1 MGKHM
6 RIIFLVAL
14 AAQASLICGLADE
27 VVLRT
32 ESKLGYRFVPQTV
45 TEIVFEI
52 SETGHLEMLD
62 EGTHLRRRLVALGQP
77 VQAADVRWDEDLF
90 APCRFSVT
98 VGRRRFVTQKCDDLD
113 PNSQPSWIELSEFE
127 IGETLLASRFTEALP
142 RRLLQ
147 VTSHGRVLVTEFFDD
162 AIQEASTLMLFG
174 GRGEMQQAEIQLPD
188 ELGARAAVAVGYG
201 DRLEYLALIDET
213 LQAQGPLSLP
223 AVLPPG
229 QWEIQWSADTRLIRV
244 TSPNGTWQSASS
256 QGGSAAWTAVAGPKD
271 WNAQRSSTPACTYD
285 YRLRDH
291 RRNAWDNFLDFSAS
305 THVFERMIKATN
317 GTGRNCSPV
326 MKIPASA
333 ASFVRVEASRS
344 GAVIGDW
351 NVVFRVS
358 FYNGSTYRQRVLTL
372 DQPRLGYDGLLVALS
387 QNGNRT
393 SSCSAFPLTQGLRR
407 PMAQEYDPRFH
418 RIVKIFI
425 DYRNPGCSQQ
435 GNFALIACG
444 RDSGAGGML
453 TQPVSG
459 LSFGS
464 VPHPVGLDWSAL
476 GPARRESS
484 STTTCVIDY
493 DMHTGN
499 FR

>member
-1 MGKHM
+1 M
-6 RIIFLVAL
+6 RMIFLVSL
-14 AAQASLICGLADE
+14 AVQAGLICCLADD
-27 VVLRT
+27 VVT
-32 ESKLGYRFVPQTV
+32 KGGIKTGYRFAPQAV
-45 TEIVFEI
+45 TATMFEI
-52 SETGHLEMLD
+52 TDAGDLEMLD
-62 EGTHLRRRLVALGQP
+62 EGTMLRRRLAVIGQR
-77 VQAADVRWDEDLF
+77 VEASEVKWDEDLF
-90 APCRFSVT
+90 APCRLSVT
-98 VGRRRFVTQKCDDLD
+98 VGRRRFVTQECSDLD
-113 PNSQPSWIELSEFE
+113 PNNVPAWTELSELE
-127 IGETLLASRFTEALP
+127 LGENMIASRFTEAVP
-142 RRLLQ
+142 RRHLQ
-147 VTSHGRVLVTEFFDD
+147 VTSHGRVLVTEFLDGSIRELP
-162 AIQEASTLMLFG
+162 ALGLFK
-174 GRGEMQQAEIQLPD
+174 GRGGMTQAEILLPD
-188 ELGARAAVAVGYG
+188 EVGAQAAVAVGYENG
-201 DRLEYLALIDET
+201 LTYLALIDEK
-213 LQAQGPLSLP
+213 LEALGPAPLP
-223 AVLPPG
+223 VVLELG
-229 QWEIQWSADTRLIRV
+229 SWEAEWVADARQMKV
-244 TSPNGTWQSASS
+244 FSPVGAWQSEPWF
-256 QGGSAAWTAVAGPKD
+256 GGMTSWTGVDERKVVKESRNTTA
-271 WNAQRSSTPACTYD
+271 ACTYD

-291 RRNAWDNFLDFSAS
+291 RRNEWDNFLDFSAA

-317 GTGRNCSPV
+317 GTGRNCSPT
-326 MKIPASA
+326 MRIPASA

-358 FYNGSTYRQRVLTL
+358 FYNGTSYRQRVLTL

-393 SSCSAFPLTQGLRR
+393 NSCAAFPVTQGLRR
-407 PMAQEYDPRFH
+407 PMAQEFDPRFH

-459 LSFGS
+459 ISLISAVNSSNF
-464 VPHPVGLDWSAL
+464 DWSTSL
-476 GPARRESS
+476 TPLRGSS